1 MAAWDHDEAIVN
13 LSFQST
19 TEIVKD
25 LFANNNQALIEAF
38 QVTNFIDQLLIWDFF
53 GTRDQ
58 NLCFLFSLIPSNFA
72 LRDLFANINQ
82 ALFEAFQVT
91 NFIDQVLF
99 LVFFGELRIGICVSY
114 FPSFPQIFLSEKLTE
129 KCQVVL
135 QNPIL

>member
-58 NLCFLFSLIPSNFA
+58 NLCFLFSLVPSNFA

-91 NFIDQVLF
+91 NFIKDQMLF
-99 LVFFGELRIGICVSY
+99 WNCLGTGDRNLCFLFSLVPLREIYIKNA
-114 FPSFPQIFLSEKLTE
+114 E
-129 KCQVVL
+129 
-135 QNPIL
+135 